1 MILDT
6 TFLIDIL
13 RNKQEASDKLKS
25 LEKLNVPIA
34 VAAPSIVEIFAGW
47 HYSKKSDE
55 EKGRIIDV
63 LESQVIHDLDK
74 ESARKAGEIKGNLI
88 KTGNDIE
95 LMDCMIAGI
104 AYKNKETILTRNV
117 KHFSKIKGI
126 NVETY

>member
-34 VAAPSIVEIFAGW
+34 VAAPSIVEIFAGL

-104 AYKNKETILTRNV
+104 AKVNNETLVTRNI
-117 KHFSKIKGI
+117 KHFSRINGLKIE
-126 NVETY
+126 NY

>member
-25 LEKLNVPIA
+25 LEKLNIPIA
-34 VAAPSIVEIFAGW
+34 VAVPSIVEIFAGL

-104 AYKNKETILTRNV
+104 AYKNKEPILTRNV